1 MTASWT
7 SFAYLLFL
15 LLLTI
20 NLSTGQEEEESE
32 EYDESEDSETTI
44 APGCSLS
51 LFRSKALQC
60 IKDFDKMTPG
70 KSEVAKC
77 CVYLQLVQCSVES
90 ASDVCTNSSIV
101 EHLEKQRK
109 IVRISKCTPDLD
121 SSSWYC
127 FWLVWESVITFGIV
141 LVIIAI
147 MMLVCTLHSTSN
159 YCIN

>member
-20 NLSTGQEEEESE
+20 NLSTGQEEEEGE
-32 EYDESEDSETTI
+32 EYDGSEDSATTNG
-44 APGCSLS
+44 PECPLS

-109 IVRISKCTPDLD
+109 VVRISKCTDLD
-121 SSSWYC
+121 STSWYC

-147 MMLVCTLHSTSN
+147 MMLVCTLHFN
-159 YCIN
+159 K